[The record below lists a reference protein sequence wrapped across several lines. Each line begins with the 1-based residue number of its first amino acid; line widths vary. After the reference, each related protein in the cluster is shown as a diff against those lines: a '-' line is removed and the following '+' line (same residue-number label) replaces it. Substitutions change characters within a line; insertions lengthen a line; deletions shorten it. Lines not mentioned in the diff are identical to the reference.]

1 VKALVFWRFP
11 SADAAV
17 VAARK
22 LRDLGFSGLE
32 AYTPY
37 QVPELE
43 PLLGIRRSR
52 IARVGLLGAVAGACV
67 AYGILWYCN
76 AYDFPINVGGRPMNS
91 LPADIPIV
99 FETTVLFSAL
109 SLFFT
114 TLVRSGLPRLH
125 RPVFEL
131 PGFERVS
138 IDEYWIGVDAN
149 ERDADAYA
157 HARVELG
164 EPIRSA
170 S

>member
-1 VKALVFWRFP
+1 VKASMFWRFP
-11 SADAAV
+11 SADDAV

-22 LRDLGFSGLE
+22 LRELGFCGLE

-37 QVPELE
+37 EVRELE
-43 PLLGIRRSR
+43 PFLGIRRTR
-52 IARVGLLGAVAGACV
+52 IARVALSGGAVGALF

-91 LPADIPIV
+91 LPADVPIV

-109 SLFFT
+109 SIFFT

-131 PGFERVS
+131 AGFERAS
-138 IDEYWIGVDAN
+138 IDEYWVGVDAH
-149 ERDADAYA
+149 ELDGEAYA
-157 HARVELG
+157 RARVELG
-164 EPIRSA
+164 EPVQGS